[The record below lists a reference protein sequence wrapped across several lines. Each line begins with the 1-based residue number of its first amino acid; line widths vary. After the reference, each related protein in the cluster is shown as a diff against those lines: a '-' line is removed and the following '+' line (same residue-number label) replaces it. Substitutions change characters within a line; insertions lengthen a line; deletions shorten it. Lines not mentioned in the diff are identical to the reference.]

1 VFTLRDEY
9 VAGKEWEIDRING
22 IEAIR
27 CVSLDIRVAFSN
39 VDLCCNDFHSPK
51 PISKKGKGTRR
62 VCSENYLFENLPE
75 FYPAIDRE
83 GVATYYFVV
92 DPDGACELIL
102 PIIEGENFKYCI
114 ERIYISLG
122 RDDPDGEIVK
132 PIDEDGL
139 DDFDPLVIRK

>member
-1 VFTLRDEY
+1 MSIYAAMTSTLPSQSQKRE
-9 VAGKEWEIDRING
+9 
-22 IEAIR
+22 
-27 CVSLDIRVAFSN
+27 
-39 VDLCCNDFHSPK
+39 
-51 PISKKGKGTRR
+51 GTRR
-62 VCSENYLFENLPE
+62 VCAENYLFENLPE
-75 FYPAIDRE
+75 FYPEIDRE